1 MKSTPESP
9 GSTVSRVASVRSV
22 GERGVLAE
30 LSAPEDVLAL
40 TEMLNRTPFPGQREV
55 VPAAETVL
63 ITAESPTAMLR
74 IKAEVEKLAI
84 PPYHQSGQKL
94 VDIDT
99 VYDGQ
104 DLRDVADLAGI
115 SVEAVVAA
123 HTGQLWTVAFTGFVP
138 GFGYMRGENDSLTV
152 PRRPSPR
159 TSVDAGSV
167 ALGGSYTGVYP
178 RQSPGG
184 WQIIGHT
191 SCAMWDS
198 DRAEPA
204 LVSPG
209 TSVRYRAVRDKVVVN
224 EPTARA
230 DDNRAGAGLRVLRS
244 LPLTLVQDLGRPGHA
259 AIGVSRSGALDQG
272 SLRRA
277 NRLVGNAEG
286 AAALEIVDGGL
297 TVQAVGDQLLAIAGA
312 PAGNRI
318 TSESGSRSAKVATP
332 FALMDGEVLTLSA
345 PSVGVR
351 SYLAVRGAIDAE
363 GVLGSCSTD
372 TLAGLG
378 PKPLAAGDF
387 LAVGPPPA
395 QAVGLPETQPV
406 FPEDETV
413 ELELGPGPR
422 MDWFSPGALESLVT
436 QEWTVTNDSNRIGM
450 RLSGVPL
457 ERIRHDELPS
467 EGTICGVIQVPPTGE
482 PVVFL
487 SDHPVT
493 GGYPVIAVVAPKDL
507 DKAAQIP
514 AGGRVRFKYAPPTT
528 ESSYQCARS

>member
-1 MKSTPESP
+1 MKSTPETLIRT
-9 GSTVSRVASVRSV
+9 GSRIAAVRAV

-30 LSAPEDVLAL
+30 LDTPEDVLAL
-40 TEMLNRTPFPGQREV
+40 TELLKRTPFTGQREV

-74 IKAEVEKLAI
+74 ITSQLGKLTI
-84 PPYHQSGQKL
+84 PPHRQVGRKL
-94 VDIDT
+94 VEIDT
-99 VYDGQ
+99 VYDGE
-104 DLRDVADLAGI
+104 DLRDVAELAGI

-138 GFGYMRGENDSLTV
+138 GFGYMRGENDILTV

-159 TSVDAGSV
+159 TNVGAGSV

-191 SCAMWDS
+191 GCAMWDS
-198 DRAEPA
+198 GRAEPA

-209 TSVRYRAVRDKVVVN
+209 TGVRYKAVRDTVVVQLPAVQ
-224 EPTARA
+224 EAVSH
-230 DDNRAGAGLRVLRS
+230 GHGLRVRRS
-244 LPLTLVQDLGRPGHA
+244 LPLTLVQDLGRPGNA

-277 NRLVGNAEG
+277 NRLVGNMESAP
-286 AAALEIVDGGL
+286 ALEIVDGGL
-297 TVQAVGDQLLAIAGA
+297 TVQAVGEQIVAIAGA
-312 PAGNRI
+312 PAGIRI
-318 TSESGSRSAKVATP
+318 SSDTTSRPAMVATP
-332 FALMDGEVLTLSA
+332 FVLMDGETLAMSA
-345 PSVGVR
+345 PSAGVR
-351 SYLAVRGAIDAE
+351 SYLAVRGGLVAE
-363 GVLGSCSTD
+363 EVLGSCSAD
-372 TLAGLG
+372 TLSGLG
-378 PKPLAAGDF
+378 PKPLTVGDF

-395 QAVGLPETQPV
+395 QAVGLPETQPD
-406 FPEDETV
+406 FPAGDVV

-422 MDWFSPGALESLVT
+422 QDWFSAEALESLFDQV
-436 QEWTVTNDSNRIGM
+436 WTVTNDSNRIGM
-450 RLSGVPL
+450 RLAGTPL
-457 ERIRHDELPS
+457 ERVQHGELPS
-467 EGTICGVIQVPPTGE
+467 EGTICGVIQVPPTGQ

-493 GGYPVIAVVAPKDL
+493 GGYPVIAVVTPKDL

-514 AGGRVRFKYAPPTT
+514 AGSRVRFRHAPPIT
-528 ESSYQCARS
+528 ESTF